1 MRRLAPRGV
10 DRRRSTEEVTVTT
23 MGGCQAGGI
32 TAPAP
37 DGVVELPDLD
47 WQVACKTVTDFL
59 LAGLLL
65 LGTLPLMALAMALVM
80 LTSRGPVIYSQ
91 TRVGRHGRPFTI
103 FKIRT
108 MYLDCERLTG
118 PVWST
123 GNDPRVIPVGR
134 FLRSTH
140 LDELPQL
147 WNVLR
152 GDMSL
157 VGPRPERPEFVAQL
171 EKQLPRYRERLR
183 VRPGVTG
190 LAQLQLA
197 PDTHLESVR
206 RKLECDLDYLRRLSP
221 WLDVRIL
228 LGTCLSVV
236 GVPFAVTRAILRI
249 PGAPSVPSRP
259 VVKEA
264 GPVVPSEAV
273 PVPQVQSV

>member
-1 MRRLAPRGV
+1 
-10 DRRRSTEEVTVTT
+10 

-32 TAPAP
+32 TAEVTMTSMGGCQAGGAAEPA
-37 DGVVELPDLD
+37 DLE
-47 WQVACKTVTDFL
+47 WHVAWKAVMDFL
-59 LAGLLL
+59 LAAVLFVW
-65 LGTLPLMALAMALVM
+65 TLPLIVLAMVLVKF
-80 LTSRGPVIYSQ
+80 TSRGPAIYMQ
-91 TRVGRHGRPFTI
+91 TRLGRHGRPFTI

-108 MYLDCERLTG
+108 MYEDCERLTG

-123 GNDPRVIPVGR
+123 DNDPRVIPVGR

-157 VGPRPERPEFVAQL
+157 VGPRPERPAFVAQL

-197 PDTHLESVR
+197 PDTHLDSVR

-236 GVPFAVTRAILRI
+236 GVPFAVTRAVLRI
-249 PGAPSVPSRP
+249 PGAPVVPSGP
-259 VVKEA
+259 AVDEA
-264 GPVVPSEAV
+264 GPVVAPEAV
-273 PVPQVQSV
+273 AVPQVQSV